1 MIGFLFFDGSMQI
14 IGMAVAVEIGCARTV
29 DQPVTRRL
37 VSLVP
42 RSMGVGRALVDRAMD
57 RTAEAAMRAVSL
69 TASAGGPNLIDA
81 PKSFLH
87 SFLHVSSTAP

>member
-1 MIGFLFFDGSMQI
+1 
-14 IGMAVAVEIGCARTV
+14 MAVAVKIGCARTV
-29 DQPVTRRL
+29 DQPVARL
-37 VSLVP
+37 SWCRGAP
-42 RSMGVGRALVDRAMD
+42 SMGVGRALVDRAMD

-87 SFLHVSSTAP
+87 VSSTAP